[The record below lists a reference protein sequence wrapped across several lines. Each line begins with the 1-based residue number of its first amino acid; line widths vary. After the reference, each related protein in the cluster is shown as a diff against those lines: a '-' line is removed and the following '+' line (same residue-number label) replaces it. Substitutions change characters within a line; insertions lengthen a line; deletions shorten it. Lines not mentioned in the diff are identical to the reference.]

1 MKWFVGYD
9 TSIERYN
16 AVNTVAWNPIGRIDG
31 SRLDHLRADQIS
43 NLDGLPFI
51 QHAEHKFAQSA
62 HKFKDLVAQMTCVVS
77 LHHISR

>member
-16 AVNTVAWNPIGRIDG
+16 AVNTVAWNPIVRIDG

-51 QHAEHKFAQSA
+51 TACRAQIRAISA
-62 HKFKDLVAQMTCVVS
+62 QV
-77 LHHISR
+77 